1 MHVNR
6 RRGDIDVPEQDLDD
20 PRIHAAFQKPRRI
33 AVAKRM
39 GRDMSCN
46 AGISSGLPDRIPQHL
61 AVDRCAAAAVGAKP
75 AAIAVGQP
83 KAAQFVEDRLWKWDP
98 ALFVAL
104 ADDTNKQID
113 LIDRRDLKR
122 RSLAD
127 TQTARVHEEEPRLVD
142 RILDTPKERSN
153 FSIRKHVGQTLVFG
167 RANSFFENRDHSR
180 SSVRRNRNW
189 MPP

>member
-1 MHVNR
+1 MIPVKPANR
-6 RRGDIDVPEQDLDD
+6 NWIRKAV
-20 PRIHAAFQKPRRI
+20 QKSI

-46 AGISSGLPDRIPQHL
+46 AGLSSGMPDRIPQYL
-61 AVDRCAAAAVGAKP
+61 AVDRCATAAIGAKP

-83 KAAQFVEDRLWKWDP
+83 NAAQLVEDRLWKWDP
-98 ALFVAL
+98 ALLVAL

-127 TQTARVHEEEPRLVD
+127 TQTARVHEEEPSLVD

-153 FSIRKHVGQTLVFG
+153 FSIRKHVGQTLVLG
-167 RANSFFENRDHSR
+167 WADSFFENSDHSR
-180 SSVRRNRNW
+180 SSVRQNRNW